1 LSIVRI
7 VQASAADTDAVLSV
21 ERAAFAREDEAELV
35 AALLQDHT
43 AQPSLSLLAFWENKP
58 AGHVLFT
65 RVVLAGPSRQVPAS
79 ILAPL
84 AVVPELQ
91 RQGVG
96 RALIEHGANLLAA
109 SGTQLLFVLGDPAY
123 YTRCGFTPAVPHGL
137 RAPYPIVP
145 EEAWMVRPLAPNI
158 LGSVTGVIA
167 CAESLAKPEYWHE

>member
-58 AGHVLFT
+58 AGHALFT

-109 SGTQLLFVLGDPAY
+109 SGTQLL